1 MVTNKLNINDSI
13 SELWHKLEGWVDAII
28 LKIPN
33 LLLAILV
40 LVTFY
45 FLANAIQKLMVR
57 FLLRKVKQESV
68 KQIFSKLAYGS
79 VILIGFFIAL
89 SVLQLDQM
97 LTSILAGIGV
107 AGLAVGLALQGTLS
121 NTFSGLVLSF
131 LPKIRIGDFIETEEN
146 QGFVDGINLWNV
158 TIRRTDNEYVVIP
171 NKNFVEKSFVN
182 YSWTQRSRIDVKCR
196 VDYST
201 DLQKVEDLVKKIIS
215 ENFEQEDGEKVEFF
229 FTEFSESAISFKTR
243 FWIDATRPMPILEAR
258 HKAIK
263 LIKEIFDEAKIK
275 IPFPIRSLD
284 FHYSTKTQELE

>member
-1 MVTNKLNINDSI
+1 MGNNKLTISDSI
-13 SELWHKLEGWVDAII
+13 SELWDKLDGWLDAII

-33 LLLAILV
+33 FILALLV
-40 LVTFY
+40 MVVFY
-45 FLANAIQKLMVR
+45 FLANSIKKIMLRV
-57 FLLRKVKQESV
+57 LLKKVKQESV

-97 LTSILAGIGV
+97 LTSILAGLGV

-131 LPKIRIGDFIETEEN
+131 LPKIRIGDFIESEEN
-146 QGFVDGINLWNV
+146 KGFVDGINLWNV

-171 NKNFVEKSFVN
+171 NKNFVEKAFVN

-196 VDYST
+196 VDYDT
-201 DLQKVEDLVKKIIS
+201 DLQKVEDLVKKIIG
-215 ENFEQEDGEKVEFF
+215 ENFQQKDGEKVEFF
-229 FTEFSESAISFKTR
+229 FTEFSESAIYFKTR
-243 FWIDATRPMPILEAR
+243 FWIMATRPMPILEAR

-263 LIKEIFDEAKIK
+263 LIKQGFDEAKIK
-275 IPFPIRSLD
+275 IPFPIRTLD
-284 FHYSTKTQELE
+284 FEIAPKTQQSE